1 MARDLKV
8 IARLLARIS
17 GAPELISVTEMFGY
31 RSILPASLATEAPRP
46 EAVRHNPRAP
56 WLAVGVVCFGAFM
69 GQLDASIVTLTFRP
83 MEQDFGAPLAAV
95 QWVSLAYLLLLVA
108 LVTPAGRLADIVGRK
123 LIYGYG
129 FVVFTIGSAACGLA
143 PSLGVLIA
151 CRLLQAAGAA
161 MLQSNSVALVTT
173 SVPRERMRL
182 ALSVQAA
189 AQSIG
194 LALGPTLGGV
204 LTQTVG
210 WRAVYWINVPVGIL
224 AVVAGRYLLPR
235 TRELSRYHYF
245 DWPGATL
252 LGISTTALLVALS
265 VIGGLPAPRWFAIV
279 MVVTA
284 VAAGLAFVARQ
295 RSARFPLIPSELLRS
310 ARLLLGLAGAF
321 LGYLA
326 LFGPLVLVPQ
336 LLDGQGNAARTGL
349 ILSALPVGFGV
360 AALSAE
366 WVFPASVP
374 NRARGLI
381 GAVVSAA
388 ALVLLIFMA
397 GSTAGIVLLLGLAGL
412 GLGVFVPAN
421 NAVIMRSAAAGS
433 AAVLGG
439 LVNMARG
446 IGTTFGI
453 ALMTLTLHLAGSSHA
468 DGGHADG
475 MLAFAVLAAAAA
487 CAAVVAMSIRPLS
500 SAGPRTTGKAVVKRP
515 AEVGEP

>member
-1 MARDLKV
+1 MFGDRSTLQ
-8 IARLLARIS
+8 ARL
-17 GAPELISVTEMFGY
+17 GV
-31 RSILPASLATEAPRP
+31 EAPRP
-46 EAVRHNPRAP
+46 AAIRSNPHAP

-83 MEQDFGAPLAAV
+83 MERDFGAPLAAV

-108 LVTPAGRLADIVGRK
+108 LVTPVGRLADSVGRK

-129 FVVFTIGSAACGLA
+129 FIAFTIGSAACGLA
-143 PSLGVLIA
+143 PSLGILIG
-151 CRLLQAAGAA
+151 CRLFQAAGAA
-161 MLQSNSVALVTT
+161 MLQSNSVALVAT

-189 AQSIG
+189 AQAIG
-194 LALGPTLGGV
+194 LGLGPTLGGL

-235 TRELSRYHYF
+235 TRQLSRCDYF
-245 DWPGATL
+245 DWPGAAL
-252 LGISTTALLVALS
+252 LAVATTALLIALS
-265 VIGGLPAPRWFAIV
+265 VIGGLPAPGWFAV
-279 MVVTA
+279 AMVVVTA
-284 VAAGLAFVARQ
+284 GASMAFWIRQ
-295 RSARFPLIPSELLRS
+295 HRARFPLIPSALLHS
-310 ARLLLGLAGAF
+310 ARLVLGLAGAF

-360 AALSAE
+360 AALTAE

-374 NRARGLI
+374 NRVRGFI
-381 GAVVSAA
+381 GAVASAV
-388 ALVLLIFMA
+388 ALVLLIFMTR
-397 GSTAGIVLLLGLAGL
+397 STAGLVAMLGLAGL

-421 NAVIMRSAAAGS
+421 NAVIMRSAAASS

-453 ALMTLTLHLAGSSHA
+453 ALVTLQLHLASP
-468 DGGHADG
+468 GHTPV
-475 MLAFAVLAAAAA
+475 AFAILAVAAA
-487 CAAVVAMSIRPLS
+487 CAAVIAMSIRTLDHS
-500 SAGPRTTGKAVVKRP
+500 SAAS
-515 AEVGEP
+515 